1 MARTKVRG
9 SQQLNATFLD
19 LTDTPV
25 EYGTSAGFI
34 TVVNT
39 AGTGI
44 EFKDKNELLPPV
56 EYYNEI
62 FTSDGTTRIYSLQA
76 SPEVESVIVTLE
88 GMALS
93 QGGSNDYTVS
103 GSTLT
108 IDNSVVL
115 ESGMKIDVNYVALDT
130 SATTGNTFISANVA
144 DLSVQGNVTE
154 LTVDENSVGFGAA
167 LHIDSD
173 GNLIMADADGTSV
186 IPCHFL
192 AAEAGTGMKQVLLQ
206 GFARN
211 DAWSWTPGEPLYVGT
226 TAGTLTQTAPSATD
240 DRVQIVGYAV
250 TATLIYFNPDFTD
263 LTIG

>member
-25 EYGTSAGFI
+25 EYGTSAGFL
-34 TVVNT
+34 TVVND
-39 AGTGI
+39 AGDAM
-44 EFKDKNELLPPV
+44 EFKDKNDILPPV
-56 EYYNEI
+56 VYYNEI
-62 FTSDGTTRIYSLQA
+62 FTSDGSTRIYSLTA
-76 SPEVESVIVTLE
+76 APEVASVIVTLE

-108 IDNSVVL
+108 IDASVDL
-115 ESGMKIDVNYVALDT
+115 ESGMKIDVTYVSIDT
-130 SATTGNTFISANVA
+130 SATSGVTSINSSPA
-144 DLSVQGNVTE
+144 DLSVQGNVTN
-154 LTVDENSVGFGAA
+154 LTVDENSVGFAAA
-167 LHIDSD
+167 LHIDTD
-173 GNLIMADADGTSV
+173 GNLIMADADATSV

-192 AAEAGTGMKQVLLQ
+192 AAETGTGMKQVLLQ
-206 GFARN
+206 GFAR
-211 DAWSWTPGEPLYVGT
+211 DDTWSWSPGDPLYVST
-226 TAGTLTQTAPSATD
+226 TAGELTQTAPSAEN